1 MTSQGRWRFAPRA
14 PTPRERVTAMLK
26 LLYKPLGVVIGVA
39 GGLAAGAIFARV
51 WTMATGQGD
60 APQAT
65 DPDRGWWEVLVASGI
80 QGAVFGWSKPRSTAA
95 EPPGLVRSPG

>member
-1 MTSQGRWRFAPRA
+1 
-14 PTPRERVTAMLK
+14 MLK
-26 LLYKPLGVVIGVA
+26 LLYKPLGLVIGVA

-60 APQAT
+60 APEAT

-80 QGAVFGWSKPRSTAA
+80 QGAVFGVVKAA
-95 EPPGLVRSPG
+95 LDRGGAAGFRKVTGTWPGR